1 MNSGYIKLH
10 RKILENPVVM
20 KTPDHLA
27 VWLYLLL
34 NATHKGYDTMLEGQ
48 RITLKPGQLITGR
61 KAISKALKIN
71 ESKIQRLLKMFQS
84 EQQIE
89 QLTNPRCRL
98 ISILNWNEYQY
109 DEQQIKRQVNN
120 KQTLYNN
127 VKNDKNKYSADFE
140 EFWTLYPK
148 KVSKKK
154 SYTSY
159 KTALKTVNHQKIL
172 ESLNDHLVIWKATEV
187 QFIPHASTWFNQER
201 FNDVMQKP
209 EEKIVPVKQNKYLC
223 YTCDSEKI
231 IKGPPKTEELY
242 CSCGEDMFIL
252 EWEYNHRKSQSNPE
266 KPEPVN
272 NDLENLNDMTR
283 SLSNKFRA

>member
-10 RKILENPVVM
+10 RKILENPIVM

-34 NATHKGYDTMLEGQ
+34 NATHKGYDTILEGQ

-71 ESKIQRLLKMFQS
+71 ESKIQRLLKMFES

-120 KQTLYNN
+120 KRTLYNN
-127 VKNDKNKYSADFE
+127 VKNDKNKYSDDFE

-159 KTALKTVNHQKIL
+159 KTALKTANHQKIL
-172 ESLNDHLVIWKATEV
+172 ESLNNHLANI
-187 QFIPHASTWFNQER
+187 
-201 FNDVMQKP
+201 
-209 EEKIVPVKQNKYLC
+209 
-223 YTCDSEKI
+223 
-231 IKGPPKTEELY
+231 
-242 CSCGEDMFIL
+242 
-252 EWEYNHRKSQSNPE
+252 
-266 KPEPVN
+266 
-272 NDLENLNDMTR
+272 
-283 SLSNKFRA
+283 

>member
-71 ESKIQRLLKMFQS
+71 ESKIQRLLKMFEI

-109 DEQQIKRQVNN
+109 DEQQSKRQMNN
-120 KQTLYNN
+120 KRTLYKN
-127 VKNDKNKYSADFE
+127 VKNDKNTYSDGFQ
-140 EFWTLYPK
+140 EFWSLYPK

-154 SYTSY
+154 SYSSY
-159 KTALKTVNHQKIL
+159 KTALKTVNHEKIMG
-172 ESLNDHLVIWKATEV
+172 SLNDHLGVWEAKEV
-187 QFIPHASTWFNQER
+187 QFIPHASTWLNQER

-209 EEKIVPVKQNKYLC
+209 EEKIEVVKQSKYLC
-223 YTCDSEKI
+223 PSCDSEKI
-231 IKGPPKTEELY
+231 IKGSPKTADLY
-242 CSCGEDMFIL
+242 CECEENMYIS
-252 EWEYNHRKSQSNPE
+252 EWEYNHRKAQDNYVR
-266 KPEPVN
+266 PEPVN
-272 NDLENLNDMTR
+272 DDIERLKEITS
-283 SLSNKFRA
+283 SLTNKFRA

>member
-71 ESKIQRLLKMFQS
+71 ESKIQRILKTFES

-89 QLTNPRCRL
+89 QQTNPRCRA
-98 ISILNWNEYQY
+98 ISVLNWHEYQQS
-109 DEQQIKRQVNN
+109 EQVNEQQVNN
-120 KQTLYNN
+120 KRTLYNN
-127 VKNDKNKYSADFE
+127 VKNDKNKYSDDFE

-159 KTALKTVNHQKIL
+159 KTALKTANHQKIL
-172 ESLNDHLVIWKATEV
+172 ESLNDHLANWKATEV
-187 QFIPHASTWFNQER
+187 QFIPHASTWLNQER

-209 EEKIVPVKQNKYLC
+209 EEKIEVVKQSKYMC
-223 YTCDSEKI
+223 FSCDSEKI
-231 IKGPPKTEELY
+231 ISGPPKTADLY
-242 CSCGEDMFIL
+242 CECNEDMYIT
-252 EWEYNHRKSQSNPE
+252 EWEYNHRKAQKEPV

-272 NDLENLNDMTR
+272 NDLENLNDMAR

>member
-10 RKILENPVVM
+10 RKILENPIVM

-48 RITLKPGQLITGR
+48 RITLKRGQLITGR

-71 ESKIQRLLKMFQS
+71 ESKIQRLLKMFES

-120 KQTLYNN
+120 KRTLYNN

-159 KTALKTVNHQKIL
+159 KTALKTANHQKIL
-172 ESLNDHLVIWKATEV
+172 QSLNNHLVIWKATEV
-187 QFIPHASTWFNQER
+187 QFIPHASTWLNQER

-209 EEKIVPVKQNKYLC
+209 EEKIEPIKQNKYLC

-252 EWEYNHRKSQSNPE
+252 EWEYNHRKAQSNPK

-272 NDLENLNDMTR
+272 NDLENLNDMAR

>member
-10 RKILENPVVM
+10 RKILENPIVM

-71 ESKIQRLLKMFQS
+71 ESKIQRLLKMFES

-98 ISILNWNEYQY
+98 ISILNWNEYLY

-120 KQTLYNN
+120 KRTLYNN

-159 KTALKTVNHQKIL
+159 KTALKTANHQKIL
-172 ESLNDHLVIWKATEV
+172 QSLNNHLVIWKATEV
-187 QFIPHASTWFNQER
+187 QFIPHASTWLNQER

-209 EEKIVPVKQNKYLC
+209 EEKIEPIKQNKYLC

-252 EWEYNHRKSQSNPE
+252 EWEYNHRKAQSNPK

-272 NDLENLNDMTR
+272 NDLENLNDMAR